1 MKKEKVLGTKRWIY
15 WVSIG
20 VVLIIIYKL
29 LDNFTGIGDWMGNL
43 FSVLA
48 PFIEG
53 ILIAYILYTPCKKI
67 ETILL
72 KRKNKFVKKRA
83 RGISILLT
91 YIIVLALIIWFMNVI
106 IPTLVNSISDLIK
119 NVQSYYNS
127 VVSDSP
133 NYAIT
138 PFIQDNILKPVVEWI
153 QNVDFESFFTVDK
166 IKEYLS
172 SAMGIIKGIVNIFI
186 AVICSVYILAQRT
199 RIVNFLNR
207 FAKAVLIKRGYER
220 FNRYFTSGNAIFFR
234 YLSSQMLDG
243 IVVAVI
249 TSIAMTIMGVKYSVL
264 LGTLI
269 GISNLIPYFGAIFG
283 VAIAIIITILTGGWE
298 QALIMGIVVIILQQL
313 DANLINPRITSSSL
327 KVSPLLIMFAVTV
340 GGAYFGVLGMFLAAP
355 IFTLIKVI
363 VDDFVNE
370 RNREKD
376 LKEART
382 LKNVQDITEKN
393 NPQ

>member
-20 VVLIIIYKL
+20 VVLILIYKL
-29 LDNFTGIGDWMGNL
+29 LDNFTGIGDWVGNL

-67 ETILL
+67 ENILI
-72 KRKNKFVKKRA
+72 KRKNKFIKKRA
-83 RGISILLT
+83 RGISILVT
-91 YIIVLALIIWFMNVI
+91 YIIVFALIIWFMNVI

-119 NVQSYYNS
+119 NVQTYYNS
-127 VVSDSP
+127 VISDSP

-153 QNVDFESFFTVDK
+153 QNVDFESFFTIDR

-199 RIVNFLNR
+199 RIVGFLNR
-207 FAKAVLIKRGYER
+207 LAKAMLTKKGYER
-220 FNRYFTSGNAIFFR
+220 FNRYFTNGNAIFFR

-298 QALIMGIVVIILQQL
+298 QALIMAIVVIILQQI

-340 GGAYFGVLGMFLAAP
+340 GGAYFGVLGMFLSAP

-370 RNREKD
+370 RNKEKD
-376 LKEART
+376 LKESKT
-382 LKNVQDITEKN
+382 LKNIQDITE
-393 NPQ
+393 

>member
-20 VVLIIIYKL
+20 VVLILIYKL
-29 LDNFTGIGDWMGNL
+29 LDNFTGIGDWVGNL

-67 ETILL
+67 ENILI
-72 KRKNKFVKKRA
+72 KRKNKFIKKRA
-83 RGISILLT
+83 RGISILVT
-91 YIIVLALIIWFMNVI
+91 YLIVFALIIWFMNVI

-119 NVQSYYNS
+119 NVQTYYNS
-127 VVSDSP
+127 VISDSP

-153 QNVDFESFFTVDK
+153 QNVDFESFFTIDR

-199 RIVNFLNR
+199 RIVGFLNR
-207 FAKAVLIKRGYER
+207 LAKAMLTKKGYER
-220 FNRYFTSGNAIFFR
+220 FNRYFTNGNAIFFR

-298 QALIMGIVVIILQQL
+298 QALIMAIVVIVLQQI

-340 GGAYFGVLGMFLAAP
+340 GGAYFGVLGMFLSAP

-370 RNREKD
+370 RNKEKD
-376 LKEART
+376 LKESKT
-382 LKNVQDITEKN
+382 LKNIQDITE
-393 NPQ
+393 

>member
-20 VVLIIIYKL
+20 VVLILIYKL
-29 LDNFTGIGDWMGNL
+29 LDNFTGIGDWVGNL
-43 FSVLA
+43 FSVLV

-67 ETILL
+67 ENILI
-72 KRKNKFVKKRA
+72 KRKNKFIKKRA
-83 RGISILLT
+83 RGISILVT
-91 YIIVLALIIWFMNVI
+91 YLIVFALIIWFMNVI

-119 NVQSYYNS
+119 NVQTYYNS
-127 VVSDSP
+127 VISDSP

-153 QNVDFESFFTVDK
+153 QNVDFESFFTIDR

-199 RIVNFLNR
+199 RIVGFLNR
-207 FAKAVLIKRGYER
+207 LAKAMLTKKGYER
-220 FNRYFTSGNAIFFR
+220 FNRYFTNGNAIFFR

-298 QALIMGIVVIILQQL
+298 QALIMAIVVIILQQI

-340 GGAYFGVLGMFLAAP
+340 GGAYFGVLGMFLSAP

-370 RNREKD
+370 RNKEKD
-376 LKEART
+376 LKESKT
-382 LKNVQDITEKN
+382 LKNIQDITE
-393 NPQ
+393 

>member
-20 VVLIIIYKL
+20 VVLILIYKL
-29 LDNFTGIGDWMGNL
+29 LDNFTGIGDWVGNL

-67 ETILL
+67 ENILI
-72 KRKNKFVKKRA
+72 KRKNKFIKKRA
-83 RGISILLT
+83 RGISILVT
-91 YIIVLALIIWFMNVI
+91 YIIVFALIIWFMNVI

-119 NVQSYYNS
+119 NVQTYYNS
-127 VVSDSP
+127 VISDSP

-153 QNVDFESFFTVDK
+153 QNVDFESFFTIDR

-199 RIVNFLNR
+199 RIVGFLNR
-207 FAKAVLIKRGYER
+207 LAKAILTKKGYER
-220 FNRYFTSGNAIFFR
+220 FNRYFTNGNAIFFR

-298 QALIMGIVVIILQQL
+298 QALIMAIVVIILQQI

-340 GGAYFGVLGMFLAAP
+340 GGAYFGVLGMFLSAP

-370 RNREKD
+370 RNKEKD
-376 LKEART
+376 LKESKT
-382 LKNVQDITEKN
+382 LKNIQDITE
-393 NPQ
+393 